1 MRAVFYIDGFNF
13 YYLRTKN
20 QPQFKWLNL
29 KALADLIVKNGT
41 TVQAVNYYTADVS
54 GKIDSDAP
62 RRQQALFAA
71 LKTVPEIAIHKGRFL
86 YSEKWAGLVKPGQA
100 RPKGYSW
107 TTPEPEVVL
116 VRKTEEKGSD
126 VNLGAHLIRDGFIDK
141 YDVAYVLTNDT
152 DLVEPIRIVSQELN
166 KQVCI
171 VAPCRPNQRN
181 GKTIP
186 VPAISLRKYANF
198 VHYIDDAE
206 LMSAQFPDQVSRA
219 NGSVIERPITWK

>member
-20 QPQFKWLNL
+20 QPQYKWLNL
-29 KALADLIVKNGT
+29 KALADTIVTGGT
-41 TVQAVNYYTADVS
+41 TVLAVNYYTADVS

-71 LKTVPEIAIHKGRFL
+71 LKTVLQIAIHKGRFL
-86 YSEKWAGLVKPGQA
+86 YSEKWAGLVKPAQA
-100 RPKGYSW
+100 RPREYMW
-107 TTPEPEVVL
+107 NEPEPEVVL

-126 VNLGAHLIRDGFIDK
+126 VNLGAHLVRDGFQDR

-152 DLVEPIRIVSQELN
+152 DLVEPIRIVSQELM

-171 VAPCRPNQRN
+171 VAPCRPTQRQ

-186 VPAISLRKYANF
+186 VPAISLRKYASF

-206 LMSAQFPDQVSRA
+206 LSRAQFPDLVVRP
-219 NGSVIERPITWK
+219 NGSTVERPATWR